1 MRASE
6 AFTWRE
12 RWAPRVLLLGRRH
25 LPLQQVNHLALRT
38 AALVPARQLL
48 HSGLV
53 FIGLV
58 FIGLDE
64 NSNSALRTILT
75 GFRTGPASDVS
86 RITETPSVQVTAG
99 GDIRIE
105 ARQSNEEANNGSF
118 NVLSMRAPAQLP

>member
-1 MRASE
+1 MFASE

-12 RWAPRVLLLGRRH
+12 RWAPRVLLLGMRH

-53 FIGLV
+53 FIGL
-58 FIGLDE
+58 DE
-64 NSNSALRTILT
+64 NSNSVLRTIPT

-86 RITETPSVQVTAG
+86 RINETPSLQVTAG
-99 GDIRIE
+99 EDIRIE
-105 ARQSNEEANNGSF
+105 ARQSTEEANNGSF